1 VGLDQL
7 DDQDYPALT
16 VGKAAELLGV
26 QPAFLRSLDTAG
38 VVSPQRSLGGHRRY
52 SRRQLARAARMR
64 ELFDQGHTLASAA
77 QVLAL
82 EDDLVAARDERDLA
96 HRQREEA
103 REQRDEARDQRDQAY
118 RQRDQAYRQRDEAR
132 QERDQVY
139 RELGQVRQGARRR
152 GAGRAE
158 PAALERREPS
168 RDDRASATPAGRTGA
183 GADQVANA

>member
-1 VGLDQL
+1 MGLEQL

-26 QPAFLRSLDTAG
+26 QPAFLRSLDNAG
-38 VVSPQRSLGGHRRY
+38 VVRPQRSSGGHRRY

-82 EDDLVAARDERDLA
+82 EDDLELARDERDRA
-96 HRQREEA
+96 HRQRDEA
-103 REQRDEARDQRDQAY
+103 REQRDEAREQRDQAY

-132 QERDQVY
+132 QERDQAF
-139 RELGQVRQGARRR
+139 RELGQLQESGRRR
-152 GAGRAE
+152 SARSDAAAAGD
-158 PAALERREPS
+158 AAGNGHGPS
-168 RDDRASATPAGRTGA
+168 SDRVSTP
-183 GADQVANA
+183 